1 MTLTISVDPT
11 PLRVSDN
18 GTVYVGKTRVPLEV
32 VIEEYTNGEKP
43 EQIVEHYTALKLADV
58 YHVIAVYRLVLV
70 DSRTPIPAKIAL
82 GAALG
87 YLLLPFD
94 LIPDFI
100 PVLGQ
105 IDDLLIVPGLVWLAL
120 RLIPREVVED
130 ARREISDILPSAP
143 QFDVNDD

>member
-1 MTLTISVDPT
+1 LIV
-11 PLRVSDN
+11 N
-18 GTVYVGKTRVPLEV
+18 
-32 VIEEYTNGEKP
+32 
-43 EQIVEHYTALKLADV
+43 QIRAFTTQIKRE
-58 YHVIAVYRLVLV
+58 IAVYRLVLA

-105 IDDLLIVPGLVWLAL
+105 LDDLLIVPGLVWLAL